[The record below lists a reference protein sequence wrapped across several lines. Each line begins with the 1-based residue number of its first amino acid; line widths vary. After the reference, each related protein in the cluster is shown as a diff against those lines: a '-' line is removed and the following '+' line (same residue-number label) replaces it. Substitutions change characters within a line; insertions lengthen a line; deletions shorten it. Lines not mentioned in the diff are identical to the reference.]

1 MRNLTE
7 YLTESTK
14 DYSEAI
20 EGIKAALND
29 SLENNFTLSING
41 GLKLNNRFYNRVGG
55 YAIESMINN
64 ILSPDDMNCD
74 LDARYMSVDIE
85 IKSIKDKKYS
95 AFNRMFTDKELSK
108 LNNALVLFVD
118 YSNSGNTF
126 TINQI
131 TICDGSQVLSDENPN
146 KSIKN
151 TDPSRMIKY

>member
-14 DYSEAI
+14 DYSEVI

-29 SLENNFTLSING
+29 SLENNFKLSING
-41 GLKLNNRFYNRVGG
+41 GSKLNNIFYNRIGG
-55 YAIESMINN
+55 CAIESMISN
-64 ILSPDDMNCD
+64 ILSPDDMTCD

-118 YSNSGNTF
+118 YLNSGDTF

-131 TICDGSQVLSDENPN
+131 TICDGSQVLSDKNPN

-151 TDPSRMIKY
+151 TDPSRMIKF